1 MLRHRNTEKEKK
13 RAYGKRKRP
22 NEGTSENGTEEDSN
36 EQEQNGEYNSNSKDD
51 SETEVMEFPAFVI
64 CRNVIFTKANLFPRL
79 LSYFSTS
86 RKEGQETFIYLKG
99 LSARCKTK
107 CSEGTFCLEL

>member
-86 RKEGQETFIYLKG
+86 RKEGQ
-99 LSARCKTK
+99 
-107 CSEGTFCLEL
+107 